1 MLLFVKGEILY
12 LDICFLFCVQIITK
26 GADTPSHLQWR
37 ITDSD
42 QLLILLYPLLS
53 LKSRF
58 WIIYCSWCT
67 FYHAMY
73 RPTESVAWC
82 QCCQQ
87 GVSLTDSQRSSDFL
101 RNNDS
106 PQIVHSSDNAGCLH
120 ISFSFSCRERPMCR
134 SCFVLQCGTAHRP
147 FPTIIL
153 QITLLVSVKGR
164 RLYRRIYILKLLCY
178 D

>member
-1 MLLFVKGEILY
+1 MNDEKWRMNNYCVPQCGTILIRRHSRHHNYSLFIIQYSLAQPAPTIILQITMLLFVKGEILY
-12 LDICFLFCVQIITK
+12 FDICFLFCVQIITK

-42 QLLILLYPLLS
+42 QLLILLYPLLL

-73 RPTESVAWC
+73 RPTESVDWC

-87 GVSLTDSQRSSDFL
+87 GVSLTDFESSSDFFG
-101 RNNDS
+101 NHNT
-106 PQIVHSSDNAGCLH
+106 P
-120 ISFSFSCRERPMCR
+120 
-134 SCFVLQCGTAHRP
+134 
-147 FPTIIL
+147 
-153 QITLLVSVKGR
+153 
-164 RLYRRIYILKLLCY
+164 
-178 D
+178 